1 MGNKI
6 SAVSGVKSPK
16 FYEPGNAVNEIWVG
30 NLEIISRLPFGDSD
44 MAQAGWPKNDYPKF
58 PWRPFV
64 IPLFAMFTNGAA
76 GAETAAGTAAPSHL
90 ARRSTPQEPMTKT
103 AAAPEMSMLSS
114 SIVSAIITVYAVVT
128 ILLACAPKI
137 CDFLD
142 TVYFKCRRSARDL
155 LEMSAKCLHQLCLLG
170 IYSKPYLI
178 CSYLFHTGVFS
189 PPKKHTINM
198 FFAPAEALA
207 YLVVIQLL
215 STIFAA
221 VTCYGN
227 IYRYCRESRPKQA
240 DEMALWQE
248 TSLEI
253 EDGSLEDGM
262 EKSRPE
268 VFGPWVFTVNLCA
281 FFEAITTMLLLINL
295 SRID

>member
-6 SAVSGVKSPK
+6 SAVSGVKSPN

-64 IPLFAMFTNGAA
+64 IPLFAMFTNGAV
-76 GAETAAGTAAPSHL
+76 GAETAAGTAARSHL
-90 ARRSTPQEPMTKT
+90 SRRSTPQEPMTKT
-103 AAAPEMSMLSS
+103 AAAEMTMLSS
-114 SIVSAIITVYAVVT
+114 SIVSGTITVYAVVT
-128 ILLACAPKI
+128 ILLACVPKI
-137 CDFLD
+137 FDLLD
-142 TVYFKCRRSARDL
+142 TVYFKCRRSARDS
-155 LEMSAKCLHQLCLLG
+155 LETSAECLHQLCLLG

-178 CSYLFHTGVFS
+178 FSYMFHAGIFS
-189 PPKKHTINM
+189 PGKPHTMNM
-198 FFAPAEALA
+198 LFAPAETLS

-221 VTCYGN
+221 ITCYSN

-248 TSLEI
+248 KSLEV
-253 EDGSLEDGM
+253 EGSLEDGR

-268 VFGPWVFTVNLCA
+268 AFGPWVFIVNLCA
-281 FFEAITTMLLLINL
+281 FFEAITTVLLLINL